1 MPYYHGGRMDK
12 DLKRAIESFFFQNY
26 EMKMG
31 YAEDFVNEL
40 EEYLTKK
47 GFDLEC
53 VTQFNEEYLEKFR
66 EEQNEKTD

>member
-12 DLKRAIESFFFQNY
+12 D
-26 EMKMG
+26 
-31 YAEDFVNEL
+31 FVNEF

-53 VTQFNEEYLEKFR
+53 ITQFNEEYLEKFR
-66 EEQNEKTD
+66 EEQNEKTN